1 MDERIENT
9 RQYLIEKY
17 GEPVEKVVDGKIYK
31 YINSCLESFDKL
43 IKALKD
49 ATRIL
54 KVDLKEEHIN
64 AFCDFTLVEVEPNVA
79 NVAKK
84 LEKYVKSWESKGS
97 LSKKPVVNLLYEI
110 EEFYNSEKYKPR
122 YLMSM
127 FVENIKCS
135 DINYVQSYIPKI

>member
-17 GEPVEKVVDGKIYK
+17 GEPIDKVVDGRKYK
-31 YINSCLESFDKL
+31 FINIELESFDKL

-49 ATRIL
+49 VASIL

-64 AFCDFTLVEVEPNVA
+64 AFCDFALIEVQPNVL
-79 NVAKK
+79 NVATI
-84 LEKYVKSWESKGS
+84 LEKHVNSWQKKGC
-97 LSKKPVVNLLYEI
+97 LSKKPVIYLLNEI
-110 EEFYNSEKYKPR
+110 ETFYNDKAYKPR

-127 FVENIKCS
+127 FVEYIKCVDVRKKEIHKYS
-135 DINYVQSYIPKI
+135 L